1 MLTYIKIGI
10 ASLVAL
16 LIFYSYY
23 TYNNLVKENEILSKN
38 VATLKANEKEIIS
51 AYEFSIEQIEKKT
64 QVEATNKEASKAS
77 NKANIKLKT
86 IKDKYKNEVINN
98 DKYIDFSF

>member
-10 ASLVAL
+10 AAVVAL
-16 LIFYSYY
+16 LIFYAYY

-51 AYEFSIEQIEKKT
+51 AYEFSIKQIEKKT
-64 QVEATNKEASKAS
+64 EVEATNKEASKAS
-77 NKANIKLKT
+77 SKANIKLKT
-86 IKDKYKNEVINN
+86 IKDKYKNETINN
-98 DKYIDFSF
+98 NDYTNFSF